1 MKGFEQRR
9 NLNLNKM
16 YPDHAANGGPGP
28 NQRQPGMLNM
38 AIRIRNGWSVLA
50 VLLLAACGKEEAA
63 VPPERPAVLITTVN
77 VERQLV
83 EETEVSLG
91 RLQSNVDPK
100 IAAEVPG
107 RVLSIAVEVGDA
119 VAKGQ
124 VLARVDEQ
132 DYRLAVE
139 RAGADVRRLESL
151 NAQQQRQV
159 ERYQQLV
166 KENFFSANALDEI
179 VTQLAG
185 TREQLAAARTQ
196 LEQARKNLDR
206 TAVKAPAAGVIAQR
220 LVSPGDYVG
229 AGNPLFQLSTDQTL
243 RVVLPFPES
252 LGNRLEVGQTLRLY
266 APMAPEER
274 VEVPITEIRPVIG
287 AQNQAIEV
295 LAEIRN
301 PGGWRAGGSVT
312 GEVVLGRREDAVVV
326 PPLALIRRPVGTVV
340 YVISGDLAN
349 ERLVTTG
356 VRTARFVEI
365 IDGLKG
371 GETIAVEGASYLSD
385 GAKVRQTQERG
396 A

>member
-1 MKGFEQRR
+1 
-9 NLNLNKM
+9 
-16 YPDHAANGGPGP
+16 
-28 NQRQPGMLNM
+28 M
-38 AIRIRNGWSVLA
+38 AIRIRNRWSLLA
-50 VLLLAACGKEEAA
+50 MLFLAACGKEEAVA
-63 VPPERPAVLITTVN
+63 PPERPAVLITTV
-77 VERQLV
+77 VVGQQLV
-83 EETEVSLG
+83 EETEASLG

-107 RVLSIAVEVGDA
+107 RVLSVAVEAGET
-119 VAKGQ
+119 VAQGQ
-124 VLARVDEQ
+124 VLARLDEQ

-139 RAGADVRRLESL
+139 RAGADARRLEALS
-151 NAQQQRQV
+151 AQQQRQV

-196 LEQARKNLDR
+196 MEQARKNLDR

-287 AQNQAIEV
+287 AQNRAIEV

-312 GEVVLGRREDAVVV
+312 GEVVLVRREGAVVV
-326 PPLALIRRPVGTVV
+326 PPLALIRRPAGTVV
-340 YVISGDLAN
+340 YVITGNQAN
-349 ERLVTTG
+349 ERLVTAG

-365 IDGLKG
+365 LDGLKG
-371 GETIAVEGASYLSD
+371 GETIAVEGASYLSE
-385 GAKVRQTQERG
+385 GAKVRQAQERG

>member
-1 MKGFEQRR
+1 
-9 NLNLNKM
+9 
-16 YPDHAANGGPGP
+16 
-28 NQRQPGMLNM
+28 MLNM
-38 AIRIRNGWSVLA
+38 AMRIRNRWSLLA
-50 VLLLAACGKEEAA
+50 VLFLAACGKEEAVA
-63 VPPERPAVLITTVN
+63 PPERPPVLITTV
-77 VERQLV
+77 VVGQQLV
-83 EETEVSLG
+83 EDTEASLG

-107 RVLSIAVEVGDA
+107 RVLSVAVEAGET
-119 VAKGQ
+119 VAQGQ
-124 VLARVDEQ
+124 VLARLDEQ

-139 RAGADVRRLESL
+139 RAGADARRLEALS
-151 NAQQQRQV
+151 AQQQRQV

-196 LEQARKNLDR
+196 MEQARKNLDR
-206 TAVKAPAAGVIAQR
+206 TAVKAPATGVIAQR
-220 LVSPGDYVG
+220 LVSAGDYVG
-229 AGNPLFQLSTDQTL
+229 AGNPLFHLSTDQTL

-287 AQNQAIEV
+287 AQNRAIEV

-312 GEVVLGRREDAVVV
+312 GEVVLARREGAVVV
-326 PPLALIRRPVGTVV
+326 PPLALIRRPAGTVV
-340 YVISGDLAN
+340 YVITGDQAK
-349 ERLVTTG
+349 ERLVTAG
-356 VRTARFVEI
+356 VRTVRFVEI
-365 IDGLKG
+365 LDGLKG
-371 GETIAVEGASYLSD
+371 GETIAVEGAPYLTE
-385 GAKVRQTQERG
+385 GAKVRQAQEHG

>member
-1 MKGFEQRR
+1 MVVGQ
-9 NLNLNKM
+9 
-16 YPDHAANGGPGP
+16 
-28 NQRQPGMLNM
+28 
-38 AIRIRNGWSVLA
+38 
-50 VLLLAACGKEEAA
+50 
-63 VPPERPAVLITTVN
+63 
-77 VERQLV
+77 QLV
-83 EETEVSLG
+83 EDTEASLG

-107 RVLSIAVEVGDA
+107 RVLSVAVEAGETVTQ
-119 VAKGQ
+119 GQ
-124 VLARVDEQ
+124 VLARLDEQ

-139 RAGADVRRLESL
+139 RAGAEVRRLEAL
-151 NAQQQRQV
+151 IAQQQRQV

-196 LEQARKNLDR
+196 LAQARKNLDR

-220 LVSPGDYVG
+220 LVSPGDYAG

-252 LGNRLEVGQTLRLY
+252 LGNRLEVGQTLRIH

-287 AQNQAIEV
+287 AQNRAIEV

-312 GEVVLGRREDAVVV
+312 GEVVLVRRENAVVV
-326 PPLALIRRPVGTVV
+326 PPLALIRRPAGTVV
-340 YVISGDLAN
+340 YVITDDQAI
-349 ERLVTTG
+349 ERPVTAG
-356 VRTARFVEI
+356 VRSADFVEI
-365 IDGLKG
+365 LDGLKG

-385 GAKVRQTQERG
+385 GAKVRQAQERG
-396 A
+396 T